1 MVHAGGEIKRE
12 TLQGRPVVGSR
23 ARRRRRI
30 VGLWLRPLRR
40 GDNTSGRANP
50 AADQRTGQR
59 AWTTADGRTNRGA
72 TTGANQR
79 AARRP
84 LAGIVRVGA
93 GGYREHQADRG
104 GALKTSVHST
114 ANHRDT
120 PFPLDAILDRQ
131 YRDNGNTRDK
141 CRAWSITYP

>member
-59 AWTTADGRTNRGA
+59 AWTTADGRANRGA
-72 TTGANQR
+72 AAGANQGS
-79 AARRP
+79 ARGT
-84 LAGIVRVGA
+84 LAGIIRVGA
-93 GGYREHQADRG
+93 GGDCESETERG
-104 GALKTSVHST
+104 DTLETSMNT
-114 ANHRDT
+114 AANHWDT
-120 PFPLDAILDRQ
+120 PFPIDAMLNKECSN
-131 YRDNGNTRDK
+131 NGDTRDK
-141 CRAWSITYP
+141 CRGRPIT